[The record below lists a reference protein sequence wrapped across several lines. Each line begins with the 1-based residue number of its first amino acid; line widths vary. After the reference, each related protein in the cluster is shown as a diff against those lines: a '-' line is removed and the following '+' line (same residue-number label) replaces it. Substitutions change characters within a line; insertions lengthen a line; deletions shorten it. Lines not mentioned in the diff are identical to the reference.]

1 MIKTRCLP
9 SLVSPTK
16 LTVRFIRALNLDYSM
31 IIGDVYREITLF
43 LINHYQSLAI
53 LRAVEHSALGSIDLR
68 SSSLLG
74 YQVEQRGRSP

>member
-1 MIKTRCLP
+1 
-9 SLVSPTK
+9 
-16 LTVRFIRALNLDYSM
+16 M

-74 YQVEQRGRSP
+74 YQVEQRGKSP

>member
-1 MIKTRCLP
+1 
-9 SLVSPTK
+9 
-16 LTVRFIRALNLDYSM
+16 VRFIRALNLDYSM

-74 YQVEQRGRSP
+74 YQVEQRGKSP